1 MKKAVE
7 NLKGIYLVIDPSI
20 PEEQLLAKLK
30 AALEGGV
37 SLVQIWN
44 NWQENPDLEA
54 KIGLIDK
61 VSTITEKYQV
71 PLLINEEWKLVE
83 KTALNGVHFDAIPP
97 DFQTIQADFDNDII
111 IGITC
116 SNNLEII
123 KWAEENAC
131 DYISF
136 CAMYSSA
143 SVSSCEIVSLETIK
157 KAREITSKP
166 IFLSGGIDPE
176 KIKNFKDLNIQGVA
190 VISGIMSAGA
200 PEKET
205 QKYTKALK
213 NIQQ

>member
-1 MKKAVE
+1 MKKAALE
-7 NLKGIYLVIDPSI
+7 LKGIYLVVDPAMT
-20 PEEQLLAKLK
+20 EELLLSKLE

-44 NWQENPDLEA
+44 NWQKNADLDS

-61 VSTITEKYQV
+61 ISIITAKYQV
-71 PLLINEEWKLVE
+71 PLLINEEWKLVK
-83 KTALNGVHFDAIPP
+83 KTSLDGVHFDAIPP
-97 DFQTIQADFDNDII
+97 DFDAIQADIGEQAIF
-111 IGITC
+111 GITC

-136 CAMYSSA
+136 CAMYPSA
-143 SVSSCEIVSLETIK
+143 SVSSCEIVNFDTIK
-157 KAREITSKP
+157 KARAITSKP

-190 VISGIMSAGA
+190 VISGIMSSDS
-200 PEKET
+200 PENET
-205 QKYTKALK
+205 REYTKALK
-213 NIQQ
+213 NIQL

>member
-7 NLKGIYLVIDPSI
+7 NLKGIYLVIDPSM
-20 PEEQLLAKLK
+20 PEEQLLTKLK

-44 NWQENPDLEA
+44 NWQENTDLEA

-61 VSTITEKYQV
+61 ISTITEKYQV
-71 PLLINEEWKLVE
+71 PLLINEEWKLV
-83 KTALNGVHFDAIPP
+83 KNTALDGVHFDAIPP
-97 DFQTIQADFDNDII
+97 DFDTICTDIGAHEI
-111 IGITC
+111 VGITC

-136 CAMYSSA
+136 CAMYPSA

-190 VISGIMSAGA
+190 VISGIMSSDF

-205 QKYTKALK
+205 AAYKDALK
-213 NIQQ
+213 NIQL